1 MMNKIILVLAVLVAI
16 LLSSSLY
23 TVKET
28 QVALKLRLGE
38 IVSIENDPGLKFKT
52 PFVNNVVWFDK
63 RIQTLDSA
71 AESFL
76 TVEKK
81 NLVVDS
87 FVKWRIVD
95 TQKFYISTGGVLAQ
109 ANLRLAQNNQDALR
123 SEFSKRTIIEVVSDE
138 REAIMASVKSK
149 LKEIAEDEYGIEVV
163 DVRIKRIELSQE
175 VRNSVYSRMETERKG
190 LANKYRSEGAE
201 EAEKIQAFADKE
213 RTIILANAYRDSEKI
228 RGEGDAIS
236 ASNYAKAYSQDAD
249 FYSFYRSL
257 ESYKKS
263 FNEQGDILVLNPDS
277 EFFRH
282 FNPTD

>member
-1 MMNKIILVLAVLVAI
+1 MMNRIILVLAILAAI

-38 IVSIENDPGLKFKT
+38 IVSIESEPGLKFKT

-76 TVEKK
+76 TVQKK
-81 NLVVDS
+81 NVVVDS
-87 FVKWRIVD
+87 YVKWRIVD
-95 TQKFYISTGGVLAQ
+95 TQKFYISTGGVMAQ
-109 ANLRLAQNNQDALR
+109 ANFILAQNNQDALR
-123 SEFSKRTIIEVVSDE
+123 SEFSKRTILEVISDQ
-138 REAIMASVKSK
+138 REAIMASVKGK
-149 LKEIAEDEYGIEVV
+149 LKEIAEDKYGIEVV

-201 EAEKIQAFADKE
+201 EAEKLQAFADKE

-236 ASNYAKAYSQDAD
+236 ASNYAKAYSQDAE

-257 ESYKKS
+257 ESYKKA

>member
-1 MMNKIILVLAVLVAI
+1 MMNRIILVIAVLVAI

-38 IVSIENDPGLKFKT
+38 IVSIESEPGLKFKT
-52 PFVNNVVWFDK
+52 PFVNNVVRFDK

-81 NLVVDS
+81 NVVVDS

-95 TQKFYISTGGVLAQ
+95 TQKFYISTGGVMAQ

-123 SEFSKRTIIEVVSDE
+123 SEFSKRTILEVISVQ
-138 REAIMASVKSK
+138 REAIMASVKAK
-149 LKEIAEDEYGIEVV
+149 LKAIAEDKYGIEVV

-190 LANKYRSEGAE
+190 LANKYRANGAE
-201 EAEKIQAFADKE
+201 EAEKLQAFADKE

-236 ASNYAKAYSQDAD
+236 ASNYAEAYSQDVD

>member
-1 MMNKIILVLAVLVAI
+1 MMNRIILVIAVLVAI

-38 IVSIENDPGLKFKT
+38 IVSIESEPGLKFKT

-76 TVEKK
+76 TVQKK
-81 NLVVDS
+81 NVVVDS

-95 TQKFYISTGGVLAQ
+95 TQKFYISTGGVMAQ
-109 ANLRLAQNNQDALR
+109 ANFILAQNNQDALR
-123 SEFSKRTIIEVVSDE
+123 SEFSKRTILEVISDQ
-138 REAIMASVKSK
+138 REAIMASVKGK
-149 LKEIAEDEYGIEVV
+149 LKSIAEDKYGIEVV

-201 EAEKIQAFADKE
+201 EAEKLQAFADKE

-236 ASNYAKAYSQDAD
+236 ASNYAEAYSQDAE

-282 FNPTD
+282 FNPTN

>member
-1 MMNKIILVLAVLVAI
+1 MMNRIILVIAVLVAI

-38 IVSIENDPGLKFKT
+38 IVSIESEPGLKFKT

-76 TVEKK
+76 TVQKK
-81 NLVVDS
+81 NVVVDS

-95 TQKFYISTGGVLAQ
+95 TQKFYISTGGVMAQ
-109 ANLRLAQNNQDALR
+109 ANFILAQNNQDALR
-123 SEFSKRTIIEVVSDE
+123 SEFSKRTILEVISDQ
-138 REAIMASVKSK
+138 REAIMASVKGK
-149 LKEIAEDEYGIEVV
+149 LKSIAEDKYGIEVV

-190 LANKYRSEGAE
+190 LANKYRANGAE
-201 EAEKIQAFADKE
+201 EAEKLQAFADKE

-236 ASNYAKAYSQDAD
+236 ASNYAEAYSQDSE

-257 ESYKKS
+257 ESYKQS

>member
-1 MMNKIILVLAVLVAI
+1 MMNKIILILAVVVAI

-38 IVSIENDPGLKFKT
+38 IVSIENEPGLKFKT
-52 PFVNNVVWFDK
+52 PFVNNVVRFDK

-81 NLVVDS
+81 NVVVDS

-95 TQKFYISTGGVLAQ
+95 TQKFYISTGGVMAQ

-123 SEFSKRTIIEVVSDE
+123 SEFSKRTIIEVISDE
-138 REAIMASVKSK
+138 REAIMASVKGK
-149 LKEIAEDEYGIEVV
+149 LKAIAEDEYGIEVV

-201 EAEKIQAFADKE
+201 EAEKLQAFADKE

-236 ASNYAKAYSQDAD
+236 ANNYAKAYSQDAE

-263 FNEQGDILVLNPDS
+263 FDEQGDILVLNPDS
-277 EFFRH
+277 KFFRH
-282 FNPTD
+282 FNPVD

>member
-1 MMNKIILVLAVLVAI
+1 MMNRIILVIAVLVVI

-38 IVSIENDPGLKFKT
+38 IVSIESEPGLKFKT

-81 NLVVDS
+81 NVVVDS

-95 TQKFYISTGGVLAQ
+95 TQKFYISTGGVMAQ

-123 SEFSKRTIIEVVSDE
+123 SEFSKRTILEVISDQ
-138 REAIMASVKSK
+138 REAIMASVKAK
-149 LKEIAEDEYGIEVV
+149 LKSIAEDKYGIEVV

-190 LANKYRSEGAE
+190 LANKYRANGAE
-201 EAEKIQAFADKE
+201 EAEKLQAFADKE

-236 ASNYAKAYSQDAD
+236 ASNYAEAYSQDVD